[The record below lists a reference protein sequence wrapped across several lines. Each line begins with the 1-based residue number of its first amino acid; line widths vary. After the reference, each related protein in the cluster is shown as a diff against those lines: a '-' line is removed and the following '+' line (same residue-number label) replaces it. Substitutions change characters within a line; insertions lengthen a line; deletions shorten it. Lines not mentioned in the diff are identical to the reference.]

1 MTAFEADEANEVALY
16 ERVIDRCKLVYRALV
31 AAGHRVIAPLRGRVD
46 GYEGVRGERARR
58 LAGLVTVIDG
68 CPFGSEALLS
78 LVRGD
83 AWDLFAHHGAATANY
98 RSADFDVVGALAEN
112 TSGLPALLRSFQE
125 AGGRGVL
132 LTGSVFEQD
141 EGVGNAPMAA
151 FSPYGLSKGLTA
163 QAFRYWCGTL
173 DVPLKSS
180 KAAVC

>member
-1 MTAFEADEANEVALY
+1 MNVLLTGASSFTGFWFA
-16 ERVIDRCKLVYRALV
+16 RALV